1 MKCCL
6 DCSKRKPGCHSTCYD
21 YITESAEERE
31 RKEKIRKAKE
41 EDRMNR
47 NYIREHY
54 YSQRRRHGTD

>member
-6 DCSKRKPGCHSTCYD
+6 DCPKRNPGCHSTCQD

-31 RKEKIRKAKE
+31 RKEKIRKAKAKE
-41 EDRMNR
+41 KQGRD
-47 NYIREHY
+47 YVYEHY